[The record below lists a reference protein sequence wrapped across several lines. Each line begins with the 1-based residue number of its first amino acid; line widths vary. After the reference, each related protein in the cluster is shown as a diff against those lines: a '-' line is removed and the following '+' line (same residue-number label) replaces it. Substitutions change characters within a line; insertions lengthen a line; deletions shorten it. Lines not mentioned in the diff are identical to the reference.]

1 MTGES
6 PMEVPRSAIRSWC
19 FGELTRHAK
28 VMVVSSRQM
37 RQIMDALVE
46 AMATVEAALV
56 AGGITVID
64 DEGGN
69 Q

>member
-1 MTGES
+1 
-6 PMEVPRSAIRSWC
+6 
-19 FGELTRHAK
+19 
-28 VMVVSSRQM
+28 M

>member
-1 MTGES
+1 
-6 PMEVPRSAIRSWC
+6 MEVRKSAIRSWC
-19 FGELTRHAK
+19 LGELTSHAK

-37 RQIMDALVE
+37 RQIMDALAE

-56 AGGITVID
+56 AGGITVIN
-64 DEGGN
+64 DEGGD